1 MSDNVPVMPDEGSTE
16 TRHGATRRGAAL
28 LTALFGIVVIS
39 IIVSGA
45 FFTSTQ
51 EFRGG
56 RNQLVEQ
63 RAFAVAEYG
72 LNAEVSNWDRGRN
85 LPGGMA
91 VGAVDSSRVY
101 VAAGDTARVRIT
113 RLTPNSFWVVSEGY
127 ANIGNAAMESKRTTN
142 AYVRLAY
149 PSITPKGAVTTA
161 GDINITGSAL
171 VDGDNVDP
179 TGWSQCAAIP
189 GSTVP
194 ALVAGPAAN
203 VSYKAGNI
211 GSTPALVRDPAAAD
225 SNTYVR
231 YGTETWNSLASNAD
245 IKIAGGIWNSGI
257 GPVGTATTCDAS
269 VITNWGEPFRPGAVA
284 GCYNYFPII
293 YSSASLKLNGNGYG
307 QGVLLV
313 NGDFEINGKFEW
325 FGLIVVRDDVTKGNG
340 TAQVHGAVFSANM
353 SLADPTNFWAGNQTV
368 QYSKCAVESALRG
381 SAILTRVK
389 ERHWS
394 QLQ

>member
-1 MSDNVPVMPDEGSTE
+1 MSDNVSVMHDEGSTAVTPE
-16 TRHGATRRGAAL
+16 GSRRGAAL

-39 IIVSGA
+39 LIVSGA
-45 FFTSTQ
+45 FFTSNQ

-101 VAAGDTARVRIT
+101 VAAGDTARVRIS
-113 RLTPNSFWVVSEGY
+113 RLTPNSFWVVSEGF
-127 ANIGNAAMESKRTTN
+127 ASIGNAAMESKRITN

-149 PSITPKGAVTTA
+149 PSITPKGAITTA
-161 GDINITGSAL
+161 GNISLQGAAQ
-171 VDGDNVDP
+171 VDGDNHDP
-179 TGWSQCAAIP
+179 VGWSQCVAIP

-194 ALVAGPAAN
+194 ALVASPTATVN
-203 VSYKAGNI
+203 YNTNNI
-211 GSTPALVRDPAAAD
+211 GSTPALMRDPAAAD

-231 YGTETWNSLASNAD
+231 FGTESWNSLASNAD
-245 IKIAGGIWNSGI
+245 IKISGGIWNADI
-257 GPVGTATTCDAS
+257 APVGTATTCDVAT
-269 VITNWGEPFRPGAVA
+269 ITNWGEPFRPGAVA
-284 GCYNYFPII
+284 GCYTYFPII
-293 YSSASLKLNGNGYG
+293 YSSGSLKLNGNGYG
-307 QGVLLV
+307 QGILLI
-313 NGDFEINGKFEW
+313 NGDFEINGTFEW
-325 FGLIVVRDDVTKGNG
+325 FGLVIVRDDITKGNG
-340 TAQVHGAVFSANM
+340 TAQIHGAVYSAN
-353 SLADPTNFWAGNQTV
+353 LALGDPSNWFIGTQNV
-368 QYSKCAVESALRG
+368 DYSKCAVESALRG